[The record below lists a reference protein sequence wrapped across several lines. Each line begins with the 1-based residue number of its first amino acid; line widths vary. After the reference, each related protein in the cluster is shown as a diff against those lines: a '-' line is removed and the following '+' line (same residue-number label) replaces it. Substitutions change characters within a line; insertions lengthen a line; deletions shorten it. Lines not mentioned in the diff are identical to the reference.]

1 MREEALKWYQQAL
14 EDLLTAEHLFNAHRY
29 YAVAFWSQQA
39 AEKAL
44 KALLIFYGKVVRSH
58 DLNEILD
65 IIERELSINVNEIR
79 EDANK
84 LTIHY
89 IVSRYPYV
97 ANSIPARIYS
107 RNDADDLL
115 KRVKKVI
122 EWVKRYLQ

>member
-14 EDLLTAEHLFNAHRY
+14 EDLLTAEHLFNTHRY

-44 KALLIFYGKVVRSH
+44 RAFLISHGKVVRSH

-65 IIERELSINVNEIR
+65 IIERELSITVNEIR

-84 LTIHY
+84 LTIHF
-89 IVSRYPYV
+89 ISRYPDA

-107 RNDADDLL
+107 RNDAEDLL

>member
-14 EDLLTAEHLFNAHRY
+14 EDLLTAEHLFNTHRY

-44 KALLIFYGKVVRSH
+44 RAFLIFHGKVVRSH

-89 IVSRYPYV
+89 IVSRYPDA

-107 RNDADDLL
+107 RNDAEDLL

>member
-1 MREEALKWYQQAL
+1 MREEALKWYQKAL
-14 EDLLTAEHLFNAHRY
+14 EDLLTAEHLFNTHRY

-44 KALLIFYGKVVRSH
+44 RAFLIFHGKVVRSH

-89 IVSRYPYV
+89 IVSRHPYA

-107 RNDADDLL
+107 RNDAEDLL

-122 EWVKRYLQ
+122 EWVKRYLR